1 MSDILFE
8 AVKLLVMVAV
18 LVITRYV
25 IPWIRSKIE
34 NDKLTAI
41 TEWARIAVLAAQQI
55 MTTKDGAEKK
65 AIVTE
70 FLKEILTD
78 KNIALSDYQLDI
90 LIEAAVKQMKMSAP
104 MEGILAEA
112 GGDMNFLSDKEEG
125 VKCEEGD

>member
-1 MSDILFE
+1 MSDIIFE
-8 AVKLLVMVAV
+8 VVKLLVMFAV
-18 LVITRYV
+18 LVLTRYV

-34 NDKLTAI
+34 SDKI
-41 TEWARIAVLAAQQI
+41 TVIAEWARVAVLAAQQ
-55 MTTKDGAEKK
+55 MATSKDGAEKK

-104 MEGILAEA
+104 VEGILAEA
-112 GGDMNFLSDKEEG
+112 GGDLNSLFDGEEG
-125 VKCEEGD
+125 MECEEGR

>member
-1 MSDILFE
+1 MSDIIFE
-8 AVKLLVMVAV
+8 VVKLLVMVAALV
-18 LVITRYV
+18 LTRYV

-34 NDKLTAI
+34 SDKITVI
-41 TEWARIAVLAAQQI
+41 TEWARVAVLAAQQ
-55 MTTKDGAEKK
+55 MVTSKDGAEKK

-112 GGDMNFLSDKEEG
+112 GGDLNSLFDEEEG
-125 VKCEEGD
+125 MECEEGR